1 MSSPTPAETSAGV
14 AVGLHRRIP
23 MRIRRPPA
31 IHKKPQS
38 PQAHVSQA
46 IHRNPCLAASH
57 TPRIPIQAISSHNHN
72 LTMRPPRPA
81 AGLRKSP
88 TGSVTQV
95 HWASDR
101 LERIHASNQLTQI
114 PPSNDRGAWV
124 RHRFAMRRRR
134 CVDATS
140 RRQGEPAPVLVRPE
154 GRTCSRAFRLNR

>member
-38 PQAHVSQA
+38 PQAHVLQA

-81 AGLRKSP
+81 AGPLKPTHPTRLLRFHRP
-88 TGSVTQV
+88 TPGG
-95 HWASDR
+95 H
-101 LERIHASNQLTQI
+101 
-114 PPSNDRGAWV
+114 V
-124 RHRFAMRRRR
+124 RHRFAMRRRQRRR
-134 CVDATS
+134 CVGVDVRGGSTCVMVGPGA
-140 RRQGEPAPVLVRPE
+140 RQMIGPE
-154 GRTCSRAFRLNR
+154 GQPA